1 MALSDET
8 KQSIERIVGLPFE
21 KIIKM
26 DSLHEKEYVEKKIG
40 KKLGW
45 REGLRVDGL
54 PIRTIEDVDKRMDS
68 IIEEE
73 ER

>member
-1 MALSDET
+1 MALRDET
-8 KQSIERIVGLPFE
+8 KQSIERIIGLPFE
-21 KIIKM
+21 EIIKM

>member
-1 MALSDET
+1 
-8 KQSIERIVGLPFE
+8 
-21 KIIKM
+21 M

-54 PIRTIEDVDKRMDS
+54 TIRTMEKVDKRMAK